1 MNVHR
6 AFQETIAMTKQKE
19 PQQSFENALKDL
31 EAIVAQMETGQLPLE
46 QSLQAYQRG
55 SELLQ
60 FCQKSLADIEQQVRL
75 LNENNTLQ
83 TYKDE

>member
-1 MNVHR
+1 
-6 AFQETIAMTKQKE
+6 MTKQKE
-19 PQQSFENALKDL
+19 LQPDFENALKEL
-31 EAIVAQMETGQLPLE
+31 EAIVAQMEAGQLPLE

-55 SELLQ
+55 NELLQ
-60 FCQKSLADIEQQVRL
+60 LCQKSLADIEQQVRL

>member
-1 MNVHR
+1 
-6 AFQETIAMTKQKE
+6 MTKQKE

>member
-1 MNVHR
+1 
-6 AFQETIAMTKQKE
+6 MTKQKE

-83 TYKDE
+83 TYQDE

>member
-1 MNVHR
+1 
-6 AFQETIAMTKQKE
+6 MTKQKAST
-19 PQQSFENALKDL
+19 PDFETALKEL
-31 EAIVAQMETGQLPLE
+31 EAIVGQMENGQLPLE

-60 FCQKSLADIEQQVRL
+60 LCQKSLADIEQQVRL

>member
-1 MNVHR
+1 MS
-6 AFQETIAMTKQKE
+6 KQSA
-19 PQQSFENALKDL
+19 PSFEKALKEL
-31 EAIVAQMETGQLPLE
+31 EGIVAQMETGQLPLE

-60 FCQKSLADIEQQVRL
+60 FCQKSLAGIEQQVRL
-75 LNENNTLQ
+75 LNENNVLQ

>member
-1 MNVHR
+1 
-6 AFQETIAMTKQKE
+6 MTKQKE
-19 PQQSFENALKDL
+19 PQQSFEGALKDL
-31 EAIVAQMETGQLPLE
+31 EAIVAQMETGQFPLE

-60 FCQKSLADIEQQVRL
+60 YCQKSLADIEQQVRL

>member
-1 MNVHR
+1 
-6 AFQETIAMTKQKE
+6 MTKQKE
-19 PQQSFENALKDL
+19 PQSGFESALKEL

-60 FCQKSLADIEQQVRL
+60 FCQKSLAGIEQQVRL

>member
-1 MNVHR
+1 MVKT
-6 AFQETIAMTKQKE
+6 EPKE
-19 PQQSFENALKDL
+19 SRPDFEQALKEL
-31 EAIVAQMETGQLPLE
+31 EAIVAQMEAGQLPLE

-60 FCQKSLADIEQQVRL
+60 QCQKALADIEQQVRL

-83 TYKDE
+83 TYRDE

>member
-1 MNVHR
+1 MS
-6 AFQETIAMTKQKE
+6 KQSA
-19 PQQSFENALKDL
+19 PSFEQALKEL
-31 EAIVAQMETGQLPLE
+31 EGIVAQMETGQLPLE

-60 FCQKSLADIEQQVRL
+60 FCQKSLAAIEQQVRL
-75 LNENNTLQ
+75 LNENNALQ